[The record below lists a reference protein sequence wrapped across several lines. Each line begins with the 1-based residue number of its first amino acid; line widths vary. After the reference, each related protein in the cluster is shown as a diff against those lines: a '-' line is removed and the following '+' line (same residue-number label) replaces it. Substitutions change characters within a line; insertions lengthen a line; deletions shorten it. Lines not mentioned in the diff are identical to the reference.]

1 MQEFS
6 KKKKVSILV
15 LLKISS
21 QWTFPE
27 KVDTEKGRIRYT
39 KREGSEEMRDKR
51 YRTYT
56 PEFKREALELLKSS
70 GKSAGQV
77 ERELGIT
84 PGMLLKWRAKYQV
97 VTGESEPSRLEPSE
111 LEAAKR
117 EIQRLQR
124 ELREMAEER
133 EILKKVVSIF
143 SKKGA

>member
-1 MQEFS
+1 
-6 KKKKVSILV
+6 
-15 LLKISS
+15 
-21 QWTFPE
+21 
-27 KVDTEKGRIRYT
+27 
-39 KREGSEEMRDKR
+39 MRDKR

-56 PEFKREALELLKSS
+56 EEFKREALELLKSS
-70 GKSAGQV
+70 GKNSRQI

-84 PGMLLKWRAKYQV
+84 QGMLLKWRDKYQV
-97 VTGESEPSRLEPSE
+97 VRNEGEAARLEPSE
-111 LEAAKR
+111 LEAAKK

>member
-1 MQEFS
+1 MFPQDIFIHPFQ
-6 KKKKVSILV
+6 ILRN
-15 LLKISS
+15 
-21 QWTFPE
+21 WTFPE

-143 SKKGA
+143 SKKDA